1 MLSKT
6 NYITITLIMLGVLM
20 MFQLTGVSENV
31 IMAPG
36 ENLYATQALTREEMN
51 QDRKSYEEL
60 KSQLILAPGEGAEV
74 GLVGSLTR
82 DCLEVARQ
90 WCVDQKR
97 SYCYYESLEQAAA
110 DQDGAGFLVLDGA
123 SLSGEDGPVLEQLV
137 EQGRNVVV
145 SGLPDTR
152 VLNQEKGLRNMLG
165 IDRVRH
171 DEITVEGIKIFQGLI
186 LGGETVYKD
195 FSCTMPDFQL
205 LDSVTAYVVAYSDQ
219 DWIQELDNEELPAA
233 IWRYAPDA
241 GKVYVVNGDFLEGQ
255 MGAGLLT
262 GFAADSERIY
272 LYPVVNAQVSVV
284 ENYPMVTKEN
294 QEFMEQTYGQDA
306 ITTLRDI
313 LWPSI
318 VAIFEDTGDT
328 MTATASLRY
337 DYQEKGEMDSSLVE
351 YYYEQ
356 ITKEE
361 GEIGLSGAQISQVP
375 LEEKLAHDLAVYREE
390 LPNYSIRTFQAG
402 ALEPEEYL
410 NLLGEGNLLEEIT
423 TVLTDYREEAS
434 SPFFRYLKG
443 NALSLPIYMEGT
455 TMEASDDLRARCLQT
470 AYGYYGTSVDIMRVV
485 YPQEEDDLWNVMSNR
500 WAENYRPYR
509 VPFEAFEKVTAL
521 EADNRVRNYLALD
534 FELTVTGDE
543 GVLTLDGGTEGYFIA
558 RVHGESL
565 EVLSGGTAQEI
576 EEGWYLIQ
584 AEGQSLKFRLEQK
597 DKAKY
602 YIQ

>member
-6 NYITITLIMLGVLM
+6 NYITITLIMVGILI

-36 ENLYATQALTREEMN
+36 ENLYATQALTWEEMN
-51 QDRKSYEEL
+51 QDRKSYEGL
-60 KSQLILAPGEGAEV
+60 KSRLILAPGEKAEV
-74 GLVGSLTR
+74 GLVGSLTQ

-90 WCVDQKR
+90 WCVEQKR
-97 SYCYYESLEQAAA
+97 SYCYYGSLEQAAE
-110 DQDGAGFLVLDGA
+110 DENGAEFLILDGT

-137 EQGRNVVV
+137 RQGRNVVV

-152 VLNQEKGLRNMLG
+152 VLNREKSLRNILG

-171 DEITVEGIKIFQGLI
+171 DEITVEGIKLFQGLL
-186 LGGETVYKD
+186 LGGETIYED
-195 FSCTMPDFQL
+195 CPCTMPDFQL
-205 LDSVTAYVVAYSDQ
+205 LDSVTAYVVAYSNQ
-219 DWIQELDNEELPAA
+219 DWIQELENEELPAV
-233 IWRYAPDA
+233 IWRYSPDA
-241 GKVYVVNGDFLEGQ
+241 GKVYVVNGDFLEGG

-262 GFAADSERIY
+262 GFAADSVRVY

-294 QEFMEQTYGQDA
+294 QEFMENTYGQDSV
-306 ITTLRDI
+306 TTLRDI

-318 VAIFEDTGDT
+318 VAIFQDTGDT

-337 DYQEKGEMDSSLVE
+337 DYQEKGELESSLVQ

-361 GEIGLSGAQISQVP
+361 GEIGLSGAQVSQVP

-402 ALEPEEYL
+402 ALEPDQYL
-410 NLLGEGNLLEEIT
+410 DLLGEGNLLEGIT
-423 TVLTDYREEAS
+423 TVLTDYREDPGE
-434 SPFFRYLKG
+434 PFFRYLKG

-455 TMEASDDLRARCLQT
+455 TMEAEDDLRARCLQT
-470 AYGYYGTSVDIMRVV
+470 AYGYYGTGVDIMRVV
-485 YPQEEDDLWNVMSNR
+485 YPQKEDDLWNVMSNR
-500 WAENYRPYR
+500 WAQNYRPYR

-534 FELTVTGDE
+534 FELTVTE
-543 GVLTLDGGTEGYFIA
+543 NRGVLILNGATEGYFMA

-584 AEGQSLKFRLEQK
+584 TEGETLEFRLEQK
-597 DKAKY
+597 DKAEY